1 LEDARIT
8 PERARDEV
16 ARAVEAAGADV
27 IRAGDS
33 PRVRADGLAYI
44 TALAEVALQQQLHG
58 ADPAF
63 PRFVANPNP
72 NAKWGAENADNRYL
86 WARVDPDSVY
96 RVSGRRGTSFE
107 LLFEAKQ
114 GFMQLGQPRNFA
126 ARLASDLKVDA
137 AGRFELWL
145 GGPARAANWMP
156 LDPEAQWL
164 LVREYFVDWA
174 NEVPAQFAIE
184 RFGSSADSRRPVDP
198 ARITAQL
205 EAAAAWTLGTARF
218 WNEWV
223 AQLRADHVPGRL
235 AAARRYEGGADDI
248 RYGNDWFQLGDEEA
262 LVVECDVPH
271 ARYWSFQLCDT
282 WFRSL
287 DYANHQT
294 SLNASQMQ
302 RDADGRVRIV
312 VAHRDPGVPNWLD
325 TTGLSEGV
333 FQYRFIW
340 TRTTPQPAAQL
351 VPVGRLRDVLPA
363 STPRI
368 TPAAR
373 HASIAVRQRHVAE
386 RTRFG

>member
-1 LEDARIT
+1 MDDAPIT
-8 PERARDEV
+8 PERARDEI
-16 ARAVEAAGADV
+16 ASAVEAASADV
-27 IRAGDS
+27 MRAGDS
-33 PRVRADGLAYI
+33 PRVRADGFAYLAR
-44 TALAEVALQQQLHG
+44 LAEVALQQQLHG
-58 ADPAF
+58 ADAAY

-72 NAKWGAENADNRYL
+72 RAKWGAENADNRYL
-86 WARVDPDSVY
+86 WARVDPGAVY
-96 RVSGRRGTSFE
+96 RVSGHRGTSFE

-126 ARLASDLKVDA
+126 ARLASELSVDA
-137 AGRFELWL
+137 DGRFELWL
-145 GGPARAANWMP
+145 GGPARAGNWIP

-174 NEVPAQFAIE
+174 NETPARLAIE
-184 RFGSSADSRRPVDP
+184 RVGAATGAPRHVDP
-198 ARITAQL
+198 ARVAAQI

-218 WNEWV
+218 WHEWV
-223 AQLRADHVPGRL
+223 AQLRAGHVPGQL

-248 RYGNDWFQLGDEEA
+248 RYGNDWFQLGNGEA
-262 LVVECDVPH
+262 LVVECDTPD

-282 WFRSL
+282 WFCSL

-294 SLNASQMQ
+294 SLNAAQTR

-340 TRTTPQPAAQL
+340 TRATPQPTAQL
-351 VPVGRLRDVLPA
+351 VQLGRLRDVLPA
-363 STPRI
+363 STPHT
-368 TPAAR
+368 TPAERRAT
-373 HASIAVRQRHVAE
+373 IAVRQRHVAE
-386 RTRFG
+386 RMRPG